1 MERTAVAFAPGHISG
16 YFRRVD
22 GDTPAATGSCGAGCV
37 IDRGVC
43 ATVTPAARTTVTIT
57 DTLPEG
63 DRIIRYGSALIE
75 ELLESLG
82 VSARVETAAGMP
94 IGAGFGMSAAA
105 ILATLTATNA
115 VFALEMSPEDI
126 AKMAHAVE
134 VSHNTGLGDVAAA
147 AGGGVVIRNGPG
159 LAGVS
164 RRMFPDTVFWA
175 VTFGSIFTPDIIGSP
190 EQMRRV
196 TAAFPAGEPQT
207 IPEFLQVSREFAEA
221 SGLIPGELRPVLDA
235 CDRARVPASMTM
247 LGCGVFAEGPA
258 AGAVLSRFGTAVPLK
273 IYPTGPVL
281 LEVR

>member
-22 GDTPAATGSCGAGCV
+22 GGTPAATGSCGAGCV
-37 IDRGVC
+37 IDLGVC
-43 ATVTPAARTTVTIT
+43 ATVTEAATTTVTIT

-75 ELLESLG
+75 EMLESLG
-82 VSARVETAAGMP
+82 VGARVETVAGMP

-115 VFALEMSPEDI
+115 VFALGMSPEDI
-126 AKMAHAVE
+126 ASMAHAAE
-134 VSHNTGLGDVAAA
+134 VSHNTGLGDVAAE

-164 RRMFPDTVFWA
+164 RRMFPDTVIWA
-175 VTFGSIFTPDIIGSP
+175 VTFGSIFTPDVIGSP
-190 EQMRRV
+190 EQMQRV
-196 TAAFPAGEPQT
+196 TAAFPAGEPRT
-207 IPEFLQVSREFAEA
+207 VAEFLQASRQFAEA
-221 SGLIPGELRPVLDA
+221 SGLIPAELRPVLNA
-235 CDRARVPASMTM
+235 CDQAGVPASMTM
-247 LGCGVFAEGPA
+247 LGRGVFAAGPA
-258 AGAVLSRFGTAVPLK
+258 AGPVLCRFGAAVPLK
-273 IYPTGPVL
+273 IYPAGPVL